1 MNTPTLP
8 DESLPETAPDD
19 EPDDS
24 RVLVIPEGLD
34 FGALELSRDRRTG
47 DLSFNWEPVE
57 QICVAS
63 GLDLD
68 ALIEESEENLS
79 ELIQAWYEAHLAAG
93 GAADP
98 VQETLLR
105 EAEAEAARTSPQRD
119 RR

>member
-1 MNTPTLP
+1 M
-8 DESLPETAPDD
+8 
-19 EPDDS
+19 
-24 RVLVIPEGLD
+24 LVIPDGLE
-34 FGALELSRDRRTG
+34 FRTLELSRDRRTG

-57 QICVAS
+57 QICAAS

-79 ELIQAWYEAHLAAG
+79 ELIQVWYEAHLAAG

-98 VQETLLR
+98 VQEILLR
-105 EAEAEAARTSPQRD
+105 EAEAEAARTPSKRP